1 MIELEKRYGLIILGK
16 LKLRV
21 AIQERL
27 SNEDNAHLCLEELKA
42 IDKKHLEAQQWL
54 ECY

>member
-1 MIELEKRYGLIILGK
+1 MIELEKCYGLIILGQ

-21 AIQERL
+21 TIQERL

-42 IDKKHLEAQQWL
+42 INEKHFEAQQRL